1 MKATRTEYAPALCGE
16 TGSRFWLRREGVTV
30 RLVCAVRGK
39 EDGLYAAAEA
49 DKALAGAESLSYG
62 VEGEATF
69 SVLDR
74 AVALHVLRK
83 AEEAGLA
90 IEWSGFPEWMPQ
102 VHQLSGS
109 PRERAEEETEGS
121 SVNWIAGLGAAA
133 TASTSGAIDV
143 MRFTGDWV
151 LSLCRLMCRQSVFP
165 WREFGRVF
173 RSVTTNALPIV
184 SAISFLVGL
193 IISFLGSVV
202 LRRFGAEFAVAYLV
216 GFGMLREMGAVM
228 TGIIMAGRT
237 GAAFA
242 AHLGS
247 MKVNEEIDALTTFGI
262 PPIDYLV
269 LPRLLAMA
277 IAMPLLTLYA
287 NIVGILSGCLVSG
300 TMMNV
305 PPNLYF
311 NEMQAILGAEDF
323 FLGLFKAL
331 IFGVLVG
338 TSGCLRGLQCGSG
351 ADAVGF
357 AATRAVV
364 TGITLIILANAI
376 IDWVAASFG
385 I

>member
-1 MKATRTEYAPALCGE
+1 MREIRKEYTPAVCGA
-16 TGSRFWLRREGVTV
+16 TGSRFWLQKEGATV
-30 RLVCAVRGK
+30 ALVCAT
-39 EDGLYAAAEA
+39 
-49 DKALAGAESLSYG
+49 
-62 VEGEATF
+62 EGEADGLF
-69 SVLDR
+69 STIRSGKVLEGARRLVYGVGGEARFTVLDR
-74 AVALHVLRK
+74 AVVLDVLRK
-83 AEEAGLA
+83 AEEKGIE
-90 IEWSGFPEWMPQ
+90 IEWSGFPAWVPP
-102 VHQLSGS
+102 VHRL
-109 PRERAEEETEGS
+109 GS
-121 SVNWIAGLGAAA
+121 SPGPAAEREKENAKGGWVGRFGSAAIEASQGAV
-133 TASTSGAIDV
+133 DV

-151 LSLCRLMCRQSVFP
+151 LSLCRLFSRQSVFSG
-165 WREFGRVF
+165 REFARVF
-173 RSVTTNALPIV
+173 RTVTTDALPIV

-242 AHLGS
+242 AQLGS

-269 LPRLLAMA
+269 IPRLLAMV
-277 IAMPLLTLYA
+277 IALPLLTLYA
-287 NIVGILSGCLVSG
+287 NVVGILSGCLVA
-300 TMMNV
+300 TAMMEV
-305 PPNLYF
+305 PATLYF
-311 NEMQAILGAEDF
+311 QEMQAILGPEDF
-323 FLGLFKAL
+323 LLGMVKAL
-331 IFGVLVG
+331 VFGVLIG

-351 ADAVGF
+351 ANAVGV

-385 I
+385 V

>member
-1 MKATRTEYAPALCGE
+1 
-16 TGSRFWLRREGVTV
+16 
-30 RLVCAVRGK
+30 
-39 EDGLYAAAEA
+39 
-49 DKALAGAESLSYG
+49 
-62 VEGEATF
+62 
-69 SVLDR
+69 
-74 AVALHVLRK
+74 
-83 AEEAGLA
+83 
-90 IEWSGFPEWMPQ
+90 
-102 VHQLSGS
+102 
-109 PRERAEEETEGS
+109 
-121 SVNWIAGLGAAA
+121 
-133 TASTSGAIDV
+133 

-151 LSLCRLMCRQSVFP
+151 LSLCRLFSRQSVFSG
-165 WREFGRVF
+165 REFARVF
-173 RSVTTNALPIV
+173 RTVTTDALPIV

-193 IISFLGSVV
+193 IISFLGAVV

-269 LPRLLAMA
+269 IPRLLAMV
-277 IAMPLLTLYA
+277 IALPLLTLYA
-287 NIVGILSGCLVSG
+287 NVVGILSGCLVA
-300 TMMNV
+300 TAMMEV
-305 PPNLYF
+305 PANLYF
-311 NEMQAILGAEDF
+311 QEMQAILGPEDF
-323 FLGLFKAL
+323 LLGMVKAL
-331 IFGVLVG
+331 VFGVLIG

-351 ADAVGF
+351 ANAVGV

-385 I
+385 V